1 MKATSQAP
9 EIANGNSSGEARF
22 QPFNP
27 EKGENISSWFS
38 ITTPER
44 LDQIV
49 TASFNAFGIFQ
60 RTTGL
65 QRAALLERIGEEIL
79 NLGDALI
86 HKCVEETG
94 LTEGRIVGER
104 ARTINQLKLFA
115 DLLREGSW
123 VNARIDT
130 ALPDRKPAPRPDI
143 RQMQKPIGPVAV
155 FEASNFPLAFATAG
169 GDTASA
175 LAAGCTVVAK
185 SHSNHPGTSELVAT
199 AIHRAIAETG
209 MPKDVFSLIHGPGK
223 QTGAALVSHPL
234 IKAVGF
240 TGSFSGG
247 KALYDLA
254 TRREEPI
261 PVFAEMG
268 SVNPVFVLPNA
279 ILTRSDEIATALAQS
294 IVLGAGQF
302 CTNPGMIVVE
312 DSFESR
318 AFIKSL
324 ADKLAATPAST
335 MLSQQIQQAFR
346 NGVKEFLQIPGV
358 IKVAEGR
365 DSKLPCQGIPH
376 LIETN
381 FSTFINNSKLSSEVF
396 GPASLVVVTST
407 RSEVNELARG
417 LSGHLTA
424 TLHGTSADF
433 LEYRELVEILESKV
447 GRIIA
452 NGVPTGVEVSHA
464 MVHGGPY
471 PATTDAKFT
480 SVGSTAIYRFTR
492 PVCYQDFPDSL
503 LPDELRDNNPLALL
517 RLVDGVYKR
526 TN

>member
-1 MKATSQAP
+1 MS
-9 EIANGNSSGEARF
+9 
-22 QPFNP
+22 
-27 EKGENISSWFS
+27 
-38 ITTPER
+38 
-44 LDQIV
+44 
-49 TASFNAFGIFQ
+49 
-60 RTTGL
+60 
-65 QRAALLERIGEEIL
+65 
-79 NLGDALI
+79 LGDALI

-94 LTEGRIVGER
+94 LTEARIIGER
-104 ARTINQLKLFA
+104 SRTVNQLKLFA
-115 DLLREGSW
+115 DLIREGSW

-130 ALPDRKPAPRPDI
+130 ALPDRAPSPRPDI

-175 LAAGCTVVAK
+175 LAAGCSVIVK

-199 AIHRAIAETG
+199 AIHKAIAETG
-209 MPKDVFSLIHGPGK
+209 MPKDVFSLIHGAGK
-223 QTGAALVSHPL
+223 QIGAALVCHPL

-254 TRREEPI
+254 VQREEPI

-268 SVNPVFVLPNA
+268 SVNPVFVLPDA
-279 ILTRSDEIATALAQS
+279 IATRSHDIATALAQS

-318 AFIKSL
+318 AFVKTL
-324 ADKLAATPAST
+324 ADKIASAPAST
-335 MLSQQIQQAFR
+335 MLSPQIQQAFQ
-346 NGVKEFLQIPGV
+346 NGVKEFLRIPGV

-365 DSKLPCQGIPH
+365 NSNLPCQGIPH
-376 LIETN
+376 LIETS
-381 FSTFINNSKLSSEVF
+381 FSTFVSNGKLSSEVF
-396 GPASLVVVTST
+396 GPASLVVVTSN
-407 RSEVNELARG
+407 RSEVMEVARG

-424 TLHGTSADF
+424 TLHGTPGDF
-433 LEYRELVEILESKV
+433 KEYTDLVGILENKV
-447 GRIIA
+447 GRIII

-471 PATTDAKFT
+471 PATSDAKFT
-480 SVGSTAIYRFTR
+480 SVGSSAVYRFTR
-492 PVCYQDFPDSL
+492 PVCYQDFPDNL
-503 LPDELRDNNPLALL
+503 LPEELRGENPLEIL
-517 RLVDGVYKR
+517 RLEDGIYKR